1 MNKLFVFL
9 TVLFL
14 SSCHTTSDTITVAEI
29 IEFDKKYGS
38 NLILLCDSVQAHLNL
53 KTSYLFEF
61 RPKSQDVYFSRI
73 DSLGNGG
80 GYFESDFLINQQH
93 RKLLNETIIH
103 HIIFNRNNQ
112 YAFMKTFL
120 LKKRDK
126 AVWIEILPPNII
138 NVHGDSTSILFQN
151 GRCIYK
157 VSEAW

>member
-80 GYFESDFLINQQH
+80 GYFEPGFLINQHH
-93 RKLLNETIIH
+93 RKLLDETIIH
-103 HIIFNRNNQ
+103 HIVFNRKNK

-120 LKKRDK
+120 LKTGDK
-126 AVWIEILPPNII
+126 AVCIEVLPSNSIKMPSN
-138 NVHGDSTSILFQN
+138 STSIIIQN
-151 GRCIYK
+151 GRCIYG
-157 VSEAW
+157 VSDAW